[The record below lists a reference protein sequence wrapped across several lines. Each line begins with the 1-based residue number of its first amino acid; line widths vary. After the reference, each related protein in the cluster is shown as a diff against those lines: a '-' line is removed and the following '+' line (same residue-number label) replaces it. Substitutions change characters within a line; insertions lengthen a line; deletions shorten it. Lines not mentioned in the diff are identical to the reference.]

1 MTAGKDRHST
11 AGARHRTVVPGS
23 TPGVETTNNQ
33 QGEAVQ
39 TFRVHDAVDD
49 LLDDLVKRATSTLD
63 DLDAQMVRLQAT
75 RAHIVKMVDS
85 IRHTP
90 MAPINADKPAPK
102 LKVVAPT
109 TTCGYCGVSMSPHG
123 LKVHI
128 ARKHRGTPFDAQAA
142 RDAAASAI

>member
-1 MTAGKDRHST
+1 
-11 AGARHRTVVPGS
+11 
-23 TPGVETTNNQ
+23 VETTNHQ

-49 LLDDLVKRATSTLD
+49 LLDDL
-63 DLDAQMVRLQAT
+63 DAQMERLQAT

-85 IRHTP
+85 ICHTP
-90 MAPINADKPAPK
+90 TAPINADKPAPK

-109 TTCGYCGVSMSPHG
+109 TTCGYCGVSMSLHG

-128 ARKHRGTPFDAQAA
+128 ARKHRGSSSASNTTEI
-142 RDAAASAI
+142 RDFL

>member
-1 MTAGKDRHST
+1 M
-11 AGARHRTVVPGS
+11 
-23 TPGVETTNNQ
+23 
-33 QGEAVQ
+33 Q

-49 LLDDLVKRATSTLD
+49 LLDDLVERATSTLN
-63 DLDAQMVRLQAT
+63 DLDAQMERLQAT

-90 MAPINADKPAPK
+90 TAPINADKPAPK

-128 ARKHRGTPFDAQAA
+128 ARKHRGTPFDVQAA

>member
-1 MTAGKDRHST
+1 M
-11 AGARHRTVVPGS
+11 
-23 TPGVETTNNQ
+23 ETTNHQ

-49 LLDDLVKRATSTLD
+49 LLDDLVERATSTLD
-63 DLDAQMVRLQAT
+63 DLDAQMERLQAT

-90 MAPINADKPAPK
+90 TAPINADKPAPK

-109 TTCGYCGVSMSPHG
+109 TTCGYCGASMSPHG

-128 ARKHRGTPFDAQAA
+128 ARKHRGTPFDVQAA